1 MTKHITW
8 DSQIGDRLNQLRII
22 YSDNHNSLMPKITMS
37 LRKYGFALLSGI
49 GSNGNQKTATN
60 QLLSLCDKLGAVL
73 PQSPRSEKIE
83 DIRDFSDIDDNDE
96 RGYRSKGE
104 LTPHSDPPTLIV
116 LHCLQAAKS
125 GGETY
130 LVNVRKIHD
139 AVANDDPELLNILYQ
154 GFPYWNVEGQPRG
167 PGPAPDLRP
176 IFMAENGVVSCV
188 HYRPFVE
195 KAAQKLGQ
203 PLSPKQIA
211 ALDIFDR
218 YANAAEFVLRFY
230 LEPGQS
236 IVLHNRTVL
245 HARTDYVDWPDP
257 DKRRHLLRC
266 WIDAP
271 ELLPVSPEHELGN
284 IFDG

>member
-8 DSQIGDRLNQLRII
+8 DSQIGDQLNQLQII
-22 YSDNHNSLMPKITMS
+22 YSENHKSLKPKITLS
-37 LRKYGFALLSGI
+37 LRQYGFALLSGI
-49 GSNGNQKTATN
+49 GSNGNQETAAS
-60 QLLSLCDKLGAVL
+60 QLLSLCEELGTVL

-83 DIRDFSDIDDNDE
+83 DIRDFSDVDDKDE
-96 RGYRSKGE
+96 RGYRSRGE

-116 LHCLQAAKS
+116 LHCLQPAKS

-139 AVANDDPELLNILYQ
+139 AIANDDPELLDLLYQ
-154 GFPYWNVEGQPRG
+154 GFPHWNVEGQPQG

-176 IFMAENGVVSCV
+176 IFMARNGNVSCV

-195 KAAQKLGQ
+195 KAAQESGQ
-203 PLSPKQIA
+203 ALSSKQTA

-218 YANAAEFVLRFY
+218 HANAAEFALRFY
-230 LEPGQS
+230 LKPGQS
-236 IVLHNRTVL
+236 IILHNRTVL
-245 HARTDYVDWPDP
+245 HARTDYVDWTDP

-271 ELLPVSPEHELGN
+271 ELLSVSSEHELGN
-284 IFDG
+284 IFDK